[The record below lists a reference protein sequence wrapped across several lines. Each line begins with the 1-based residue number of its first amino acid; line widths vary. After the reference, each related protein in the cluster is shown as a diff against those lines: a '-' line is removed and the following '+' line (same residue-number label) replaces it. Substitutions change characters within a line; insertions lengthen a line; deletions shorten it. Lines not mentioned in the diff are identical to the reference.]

1 MKKKI
6 TVTML
11 SILLLTGCRDGQ
23 FLPMREEID
32 ELNLIRVIAVDK
44 SEVHNQ
50 IKVTVTSQKAAGDSG
65 GQSGEGEASSGNEQV
80 IVLSSMEKTVQA
92 AIRHFQTYTNKHVF
106 WGHSNFYLIGED
118 AAKEDIVKYL
128 DFFAR
133 DHNLRPNSEVYIIY
147 GQAGDILERSN
158 LPGFFIADFLES
170 LKENKKY
177 LATSG
182 SMEVLQL
189 MVDLDENRIFGI
201 AVPTLS
207 LDGELTKAKGTQHPL
222 TKGVRVEGYAVIKD
236 FKLVGYINQSD
247 SRGYNLIKNEGYKA
261 AFDITDQEGEDVGME
276 IMGVQTKIIPRVE
289 NGQLVGVRIISRIE
303 ANIDEVHTKRDIF
316 KEDSLKYLEH
326 QQSEVIK
333 KEMENIV
340 KLAKKLN
347 ADFLGIGKAVHQK
360 HPVLWE
366 RMKDQWNELFQ
377 ELDIEIKVESHI
389 NRTYDIREPNG
400 YRAGV

>member
-6 TVTML
+6 TVIML
-11 SILLLTGCRDGQ
+11 LILLLTGCSDGQ
-23 FLPMREEID
+23 PFPLRKEID

-44 SEVHNQ
+44 SEVPNH
-50 IKVTVTSQKAAGDSG
+50 IKVTVTSQKAAGGG
-65 GQSGEGEASSGNEQV
+65 GQSGTGEAGGGNEQV
-80 IVLSSMEKTVQA
+80 IVLSAMEKTVQA
-92 AIRHFQTYTNKHVF
+92 AVRHFQTYTNKHVF
-106 WGHSNFYLIGED
+106 WGHSSYYLIGED

-133 DHNLRPNSEVYIIY
+133 DHDLRPNSEVYIIY
-147 GQAGDILERSN
+147 GQAGDILEKSN

-170 LKENKKY
+170 LSENTEY

-182 SMEVLQL
+182 SLQVLQL
-189 MVDLDENRIFGI
+189 MIELDENRIFGI
-201 AVPTLS
+201 AVPMLS

-236 FKLVGYINQSD
+236 FKLVGYMNQSD
-247 SRGYNLIKNEGYKA
+247 SRGYNFIKNEGYKA
-261 AFDITDQEGEDVGME
+261 SIDITDRDGENVGME
-276 IMGVQTKIIPRVE
+276 IMRVRTKIIPREE

-316 KEDSLKYLEH
+316 KEDSLKYLEQ
-326 QQSEVIK
+326 QQSEVVK
-333 KEMENIV
+333 KEMESSV
-340 KLAKKLN
+340 KLAQKLN

-366 RMKDQWNELFQ
+366 RMKDRWNELFQ
-377 ELDIEIKVESHI
+377 ELDIEIEVESHI